1 MATGHR
7 VQYVCRPADVLPP
20 EQALPW
26 ENRVNGWAWDQI
38 AAACPSVREHRV
50 IPVLHVS
57 DSQYGV
63 LWAPITWQHRPV
75 WMRTMSAL
83 CTDPACAQREFAE
96 RAARWA
102 WDMASPRLRT
112 LRRRA
117 HRRRALRGTGR
128 GRAAPATSCLPG

>member
-26 ENRVNGWAWDQI
+26 ERRVNGWAWDQI
-38 AAACPSVREHRV
+38 AATCPAVRQHRV

-57 DSQYGV
+57 NSKHGEV
-63 LWAPITWQHRPV
+63 WAPITWQHRPV

-83 CTDPACAQREFAE
+83 CADPVCAHREFAE
-96 RAARWA
+96 RSAQQA
-102 WDMASPRLRT
+102 WELASPRLRS

-117 HRRRALRGTGR
+117 HRRRAARTR
-128 GRAAPATSCLPG
+128 